1 MCIRDRGWD
10 PKYGARPLKRAVRK
24 HLEDELAKH
33 VLRGQYAPGTV
44 VHVERS
50 GDGLVFR
57 DVVAN

>member
-1 MCIRDRGWD
+1 
-10 PKYGARPLKRAVRK
+10 LKRAVRK

-44 VHVERS
+44 VRVERG

-57 DVVAN
+57 DVIAN